1 MSHTQRLTLVATG
14 FGLFMIFL
22 DALIEGSR
30 SGWGSPLILGLFAVA
45 AIGGFLI
52 VRTERR
58 SADPMMDLTLFR
70 NREYALVIGWRGF
83 PRGGAALRDAE
94 REEAKLAVREK

>member
-1 MSHTQRLTLVATG
+1 MSHTQR
-14 FGLFMIFL
+14 
-22 DALIEGSR
+22 
-30 SGWGSPLILGLFAVA
+30 
-45 AIGGFLI
+45 
-52 VRTERR
+52 
-58 SADPMMDLTLFR
+58 LTLFR